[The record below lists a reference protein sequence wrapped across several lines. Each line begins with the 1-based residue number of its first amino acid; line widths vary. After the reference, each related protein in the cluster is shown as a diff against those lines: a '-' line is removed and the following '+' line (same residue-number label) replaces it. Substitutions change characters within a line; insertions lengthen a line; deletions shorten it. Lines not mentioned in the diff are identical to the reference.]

1 MVTVVAV
8 VAAVVA
14 TQVSGDDPKVGATSR
29 LDRGPIN
36 SPAEKGITKIKH
48 IVVIMQEN
56 RSFDSYFG
64 TYPGADGLPTSRGKI
79 SVCVPDPTKRRCV
92 RPFHDRRDANGGGPH
107 SHSNALA
114 DIGGG
119 RMDGFL
125 GQAEAALK
133 RGACADPN
141 TPECLTSKSP
151 TDVMGYH
158 DGREIPNYWAYA
170 RRFVLQDRMFTPTSA
185 WSFSEHL
192 FLVSGWAA
200 ECPDLRDPMSC
211 RNRVNGPEDHD
222 HPRAAWT
229 DLTYLLHRHGVSWRY
244 YVFTGR
250 EPDCMDDEALRCTPR
265 RQSSHTLGIWNPL
278 PGFTTVRANRQRRNI
293 QSLTRFHRAARLGRL
308 PHVSWVMPSYAV
320 SEHPLSSVSRG
331 EAFVTSVVNAV
342 MRSPD
347 WKHTAIFVSWDDWG
361 GFYDHVVP
369 PRVDANGYG
378 IRVPG
383 LVISPYAREG
393 YIDHQ
398 TLSHDAYIKFI
409 EDLFLDGQRIDP
421 ATDGRPDRRPTV
433 RERVGRLG
441 DLREDFD
448 FTQRPRRPL
457 ILPTHARR

>member
-1 MVTVVAV
+1 
-8 VAAVVA
+8 
-14 TQVSGDDPKVGATSR
+14 
-29 LDRGPIN
+29 
-36 SPAEKGITKIKH
+36 
-48 IVVIMQEN
+48 
-56 RSFDSYFG
+56 
-64 TYPGADGLPTSRGKI
+64 
-79 SVCVPDPTKRRCV
+79 
-92 RPFHDRRDANGGGPH
+92 
-107 SHSNALA
+107 
-114 DIGGG
+114 
-119 RMDGFL
+119 MDGFIR
-125 GQAEAALK
+125 AVRRDVK
-133 RGACADPN
+133 RGPV
-141 TPECLTSKSP
+141 
-151 TDVMGYH
+151 DVMGYH